1 MQSRGVQE
9 CNDKTCNKLCSGDL
23 VAVNSLSE
31 ISYRAVGLEFDK
43 TGFWGTNLRS
53 SIYKV

>member
-43 TGFWGTNLRS
+43 TGFWGNKTEKQYL
-53 SIYKV
+53 